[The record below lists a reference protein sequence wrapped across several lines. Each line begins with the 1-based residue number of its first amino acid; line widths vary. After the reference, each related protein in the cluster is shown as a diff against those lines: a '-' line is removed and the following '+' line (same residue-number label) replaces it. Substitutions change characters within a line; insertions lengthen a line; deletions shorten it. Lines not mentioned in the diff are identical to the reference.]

1 MIAALL
7 PEDFSLLLRHDM
19 RVARR
24 RLAAVLSGTRPV
36 TVALILIGALVM
48 FHAFGWI
55 AVREY
60 LDARASDPRHGWT
73 AIGTIFLFVAP
84 WIVSQ
89 ALTNTTRALY
99 TRGDLDMILS
109 SPMSARAVFLARS
122 LAVAFESIASIAILI
137 LPIANMMAW
146 RVDWRWLAIYPA
158 LLATGFFG
166 TGIGLVLTMALFR
179 LCGPRR
185 TRLAGQIAATI
196 VGAGFAL
203 ALQVANVLPPATLE
217 AMSDFIGIRDASRF
231 DPGALWWLPV
241 RAASGDV
248 AALAAFMAFG
258 LAIFLAAALS
268 LAELFALGAISTQ
281 GAEESHATGRRDRRF
296 AGGVALSLL
305 RKEWRLLTRDPWLAS
320 QLLQQVIYTLPV
332 SVVLW
337 KAQGPHGS
345 VSLALAPMV
354 VVVAAHISASLAW
367 LTISSEDAPEFLQTA
382 PVAPG
387 VVTRAKLQAI
397 AVPLILLFAPILLGI
412 WTVLPKGAILTTI
425 FATLAAASTAL
436 LNLWR
441 PAPGKRGDLLR
452 RHQQSKVV
460 GMIEHT
466 LSLLWAMA
474 LALAAFW
481 SWTFV
486 IPSAMA
492 LGLLFLNR
500 PKADRKATAAAATLH
515 FAQPLG

>member
-1 MIAALL
+1 VIAALF
-7 PEDFSLLLRHDM
+7 PEGFFRLVRHDM
-19 RVARR
+19 LIGRR
-24 RLAAVLSGTRPV
+24 RAQEIFKGAHPF
-36 TVALILIGALVM
+36 TVALILLVALAL
-48 FHAFGWI
+48 FHAGGWVV
-55 AVREY
+55 VREY
-60 LDARASDPRHGWT
+60 KDYRASDPRDGWT
-73 AIGTIFLFVAP
+73 AVGMVFLFVAP

-89 ALTNTTRALY
+89 ALTNMTRALY
-99 TRGDLDMILS
+99 ERGDLDMILS
-109 SPMSARAVFLARS
+109 SPMPPRAVFLARAV
-122 LAVAFESIASIAILI
+122 AVAFESIGSIAILL

-146 RVDWRWLAIYPA
+146 FLGWRWLAIYPA

-166 TGIGLVLTMALFR
+166 TGVGLALTLALFR

-185 TRLAGQIAATI
+185 TRLVGQIVATI

-203 ALQVANVLPPATLE
+203 ALQAANVLPPSITQAIS
-217 AMSDFIGIRDASRF
+217 AFIGFKDASAF
-231 DPGALWWLPV
+231 DPAAIWWIPV
-241 RAASGDV
+241 RAAMGDV
-248 AALAAFMAFG
+248 TALALWVVVS
-258 LAIFLAAALS
+258 LAVFVAAALS
-268 LAELFALGAISTQ
+268 LAELFAQGAISTQ
-281 GAEESHATGRRDRRF
+281 GAEERNAAQRADRRF
-296 AGGVALSLL
+296 IGGASASLL

-382 PVAPG
+382 PVSPS

-397 AVPLILLFAPILLGI
+397 ALPLVAIFAPILFGI
-412 WTVLPKGAILTTI
+412 WLVLPKGAILTTI

-441 PAPGKRGDLLR
+441 PAPGKRGDLMR
-452 RHQQSKVV
+452 RHQQSKIV
-460 GMIEHT
+460 GMIEHA
-466 LSLLWAMA
+466 LSLFWAMA
-474 LALAAFW
+474 LALAAFRSW
-481 SWTFV
+481 SFI

-492 LGLLFLNR
+492 LGLLWLNR
-500 PKADRKATAAAATLH
+500 PKAAAKRTIEIEDGTVCSR
-515 FAQPLG
+515 P